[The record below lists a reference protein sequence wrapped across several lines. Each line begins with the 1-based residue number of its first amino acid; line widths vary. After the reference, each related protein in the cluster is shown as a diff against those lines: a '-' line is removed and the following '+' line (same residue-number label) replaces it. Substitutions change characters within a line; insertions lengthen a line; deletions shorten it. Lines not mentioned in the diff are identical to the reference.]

1 MSSRTVRRGLIALS
15 VLAMIVVGAPSAL
28 ASAAPQAV
36 PPSGGIGIG
45 LVGMPGGSDGG
56 PLARL
61 YVIDRLAP
69 GTSLRRRVEIINST
83 KASEDVVVY
92 AAAAKIARGGFEFAA
107 GDSQDELSS
116 WTSVSQDLVQLA
128 GGTDAFD
135 TLTIAVPHN
144 ATSGESYAVL
154 WAQVSTARTDES
166 GVRLVSRVGV
176 RMYISVGPGGAPISN
191 FAVGPLTAER
201 SRTGQPFI
209 VAEVHNTGH
218 STLDVSGDLT
228 LSQGPGDL
236 GAGPLA
242 AKVGTDL
249 SPGRSE
255 RATVPFGEDIPLG
268 PWRAELVLTNGVV
281 HRSAEATITFPKLAA
296 ASTGRAGPSAL
307 VLAAIALVGVLV
319 LTAVGLLAS
328 RRRGL
333 RRRRLHYRPMRW
345 RPS

>member
-1 MSSRTVRRGLIALS
+1 M
-15 VLAMIVVGAPSAL
+15 GAD
-28 ASAAPQAV
+28 V
-36 PPSGGIGIG
+36 
-45 LVGMPGGSDGG
+45 
-56 PLARL
+56 
-61 YVIDRLAP
+61 P